1 MNVLERALIEKTEHE
16 NSWENVLES
25 RDELVRLASARH
37 RARVGI
43 MPAEGANWRVELPGG
58 RPIRE
63 LARSLQV
70 QPDGDGRCAVFG
82 MDGLTGEKVSDRSY
96 RYAVALPR
104 SGLKQLR
111 TLLSEACGVFAQKS
125 IYLSVAG
132 KVEFIEARGN
142 ESG

>member
-96 RYAVALPR
+96 RYAVALFGQAR
-104 SGLKQLR
+104 G
-111 TLLSEACGVFAQKS
+111 FAELAARLEPGANQR
-125 IYLSVAG
+125 LDLVSVA
-132 KVEFIEARGN
+132 AA
-142 ESG
+142 